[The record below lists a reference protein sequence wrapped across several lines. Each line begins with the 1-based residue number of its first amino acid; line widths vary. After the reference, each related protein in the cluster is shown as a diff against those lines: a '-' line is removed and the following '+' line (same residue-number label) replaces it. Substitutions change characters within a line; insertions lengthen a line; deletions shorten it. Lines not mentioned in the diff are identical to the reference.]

1 MNNNIIRFP
10 KPIRN
15 LDNNKNIVAVLGK
28 LETMHKGHLKLIAKG
43 RKIANAHNAQLL
55 VMLFSERTKDN
66 FYSFDERIMFANK
79 YNPEY
84 YLSFEPNP
92 TNFKTDWKSFNK
104 YLSDA
109 GVTRVVCGH
118 DFRYG
123 KNREGGI
130 DTLWEDFKVYEY
142 DEIFVEGRNARTSE
156 LKKCVEN
163 DDLVAFK
170 EIMGHYF
177 FYKGIVKRGKKLGR
191 QLGMPTI
198 NVEYPRYKLTIN
210 EGIYF
215 SYVIYDGRRF
225 PSLTSISTNPSV
237 NDGDDLKYETY
248 IYDFDKEIYGEE
260 VYVEIIDKIR
270 DPIKTDSLEELKQIL
285 DQDKKLGEKFFKIR

>member
-10 KPIRN
+10 KPIHN
-15 LDNNKNIVAVLGK
+15 LNSDKNIVAVLGK

-43 RKIANAHNAQLL
+43 RKIANTHNSQLL
-55 VMLFSERTKDN
+55 VMLFSERTRDN
-66 FYSFDERIMFANK
+66 FYSFEERIMFANK

-92 TNFKTDWKSFNK
+92 TNLQNDWKSFNK
-104 YLSDA
+104 YLADA
-109 GVTRVVCGH
+109 GVTHVVCGH

-123 KNREGGI
+123 RNREGNI
-130 DTLWEDFKVYEY
+130 ETLWEDFKVYEY
-142 DEIFVEGRNARTSE
+142 EEIFVEGRNARTSE
-156 LKKCVEN
+156 LKKCVDE

-177 FYKGIVKRGKKLGR
+177 FYKGIVKRGKQKGR
-191 QLGMPTI
+191 ELGMPTI
-198 NVEYPRYKLTIN
+198 NVEYPRYKLTVN

-215 SYVIYDGRRF
+215 SYVIYDGKRW
-225 PSLTSISTNPSV
+225 PSLTSISTNPSF

-248 IYDFDKEIYGEE
+248 IYDFNKEIYGEE

-270 DPIKTDSLEELKQIL
+270 DPIKVDSLDELKEIL